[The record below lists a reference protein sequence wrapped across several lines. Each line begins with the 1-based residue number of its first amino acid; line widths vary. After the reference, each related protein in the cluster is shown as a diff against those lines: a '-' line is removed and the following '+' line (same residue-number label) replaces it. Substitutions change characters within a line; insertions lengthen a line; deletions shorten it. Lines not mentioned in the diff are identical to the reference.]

1 MSYKFIKIMEN
12 NSSPLIRKVRIIL
25 LVLIIA
31 GLTLIFTQNIW
42 LPKLTDY
49 VLTKQY

>member
-1 MSYKFIKIMEN
+1 MSYKFIKVMEN
-12 NSSPLIRKVRIIL
+12 NSSSLIRKVRIIL
-25 LVLIIA
+25 LILIII
-31 GLTLIFTQNIW
+31 GLALIFTKNIW

>member
-1 MSYKFIKIMEN
+1 MSYKFVKVMEN

-25 LVLIIA
+25 LVLIVV
-31 GLTLIFTQNIW
+31 GLTLIFTQNSW
-42 LPKLTDY
+42 LPKLTEY